1 MSTHSGAG
9 TLVSFSSLFPP
20 LFPTES
26 FGHELGTGM
35 VNKQVRGKKGQ
46 RRPGGGK
53 DKFPPPQ
60 AGFSE
65 DLYRRKDMV
74 GGGEGDTV
82 FRGLSGAALP
92 TKNIYMHSPH
102 WGHRTELPAG
112 HPGDAGAT
120 SPLMATLGPSLSI
133 SVNLYTVCGLLFT
146 GRRPGEASP
155 GWWLA
160 GEGIQERQG
169 SGDPFCPVMQRCICS
184 LCPGPQSGGL
194 DRWLCQP
201 QVGLA

>member
-1 MSTHSGAG
+1 MGTAREVLKKEKRNSSFTRLGQVSTHSGAG

-60 AGFSE
+60 AGFLE

-146 GRRPGEASP
+146 GRRPGKQVQGG
-155 GWWLA
+155 GW
-160 GEGIQERQG
+160 QEKEFR
-169 SGDPFCPVMQRCICS
+169 SAKEVVTPS
-184 LCPGPQSGGL
+184 AL
-194 DRWLCQP
+194 
-201 QVGLA
+201 

>member
-1 MSTHSGAG
+1 MGQ
-9 TLVSFSSLFPP
+9 VPWFLFPVFFHCFF
-20 LFPTES
+20 LLKVLAMNSGQEWLINR
-26 FGHELGTGM
+26 LGGR
-35 VNKQVRGKKGQ
+35 RGREGLGEG
-46 RRPGGGK
+46 RTNS
-53 DKFPPPQ
+53 PPPQ
-60 AGFSE
+60 AGFLE

-169 SGDPFCPVMQRCICS
+169 GGPFCPVTQRCICS